1 MKIVRHNNAGFTL
14 IELLLAMVIGLIV
27 MTQIYSVYNLQQKVY
42 ASQLQIVEMQQN
54 LRAGMLMLT
63 NELRM
68 AGYDPTGNANAGFV
82 SIAAGTI
89 NFTLDDTDATSAA
102 EDGDGTING
111 ENENI
116 TYSLAIDPDDGRK
129 KLFRQ
134 SLTETAP
141 GSAVAENIDALE
153 FIYLDAD
160 GSELDITDS
169 DSAALVTSVEVS
181 LVARTDR
188 ITQSDLVNNTV
199 YRNLRGDPINDDAYG
214 DAYRRR
220 VLSTR
225 VKCRNLGL

>member
-1 MKIVRHNNAGFTL
+1 VKIVRHNNAGFTL

-54 LRAGMLMLT
+54 LRAGTLMLT

-116 TYSLAIDPDDGRK
+116 TYSLAIDPDDGRR

-134 SLTETAP
+134 NSTATAP
-141 GSAVAENIDALE
+141 GEPVAENIDALQ
-153 FIYLDAD
+153 FIYLDAA
-160 GSELDITDS
+160 GIPTNT
-169 DSAALVTSVEVS
+169 AAQVTSVQVS

-188 ITQSDLVNNTV
+188 KTQSDLVNTTV
-199 YRNLRGDPINDDAYG
+199 YKNPQGKEIYKAPG

-220 VLSTR
+220 VLTTR

>member
-1 MKIVRHNNAGFTL
+1 MKIVRDNTEGFTL
-14 IELLLAMVIGLIV
+14 IELLVAMVIGLIV

-54 LRAGMLMLT
+54 LRAGTLMLT

-160 GSELDITDS
+160 GNVTTT
-169 DSAALVTSVEVS
+169 AALVTSVQVS

-188 ITQSDLVNNTV
+188 KARGDLVNNTV